1 MSDLKHLNFNVSADE
16 CFSELKPHP
25 KFSSCTFDNYAHDTR
40 YPSQLYLKNILRS
53 ITEDSKN
60 IEKKSFFSFL
70 RNKKKNKT
78 HDNLYIDG
86 TYGVGKTHLL
96 SACFNDFNG
105 KKAFMSFLELTYFIN
120 FYGLE
125 NTIEK
130 FKTLDLLLID
140 EFDLDDPATTRMA
153 ARLIDAVNQDTL
165 IITTSNKLPKELGGG
180 NFDTEMFARELGI
193 IANTFKTIVVE
204 GVSFR
209 INLARWQANYSD
221 KNFHDTM
228 ELKSKSEK
236 ILYVDFNELMEA
248 LRNNHPFRFFVI
260 PKNYPSIFIE
270 NFHTFQKLDDALRF
284 TTFIDHCY
292 YHDTKLFIQAL
303 NISGDIFTTDMMETA
318 FERRFLRCNSRLDEM
333 AVFFKK

>member
-1 MSDLKHLNFNVSADE
+1 MSDIISLNFNVSADE
-16 CFSELKPHP
+16 CFRELKPHP
-25 KFSSCTFDNYAHDTR
+25 KFNKCTYDNYTHDSR

-53 ITEDSKN
+53 ITEASKYT
-60 IEKKSFFSFL
+60 EKKSFFSIFG
-70 RNKKKNKT
+70 NKKKSKK

-105 KKAFMSFLELTYFIN
+105 TKAFMSFLELTYFIN

-125 NTIEK
+125 KTIDK
-130 FKTLDLLLID
+130 FKSLDLLLID
-140 EFDLDDPATTRMA
+140 EFDLDDPATTRMV
-153 ARLIDAVNQDTL
+153 ARLIDAINTKTL

-193 IANTFKTIVVE
+193 IADTFKTIVVE

-221 KNFHDTM
+221 KCFMDTYA
-228 ELKSKSEK
+228 SKEK
-236 ILYVDFNELMEA
+236 KEQSLYVTFKDLMGT

-260 PKNYPSIFIE
+260 PKNYTSIFVDGFG
-270 NFHTFQKLDDALRF
+270 NFSQLDDALRF
-284 TTFIDHCY
+284 TTFVDHCY
-292 YHDTKLFIQAL
+292 YYDTKLYL
-303 NISGDIFTTDMMETA
+303 KTTEDTNNIFTKEMIETA
-318 FERRFLRCNSRLDEM
+318 FERRFLRCNSRLDEI
-333 AVFFKK
+333 AVFFRR